1 VFEGNGIF
9 IGAIMDLMKV
19 IVLLFGVMLS
29 ACADASNTQVLS
41 PGLPHSDS
49 FRVQRSRS
57 AEYDYLVS
65 IKNGKDL
72 GINAD
77 DQAARDRMA
86 LLALKNQCEAPQ
98 IIRETIVKSGAQL
111 LGGEERAYELQVK
124 C

>member
-1 VFEGNGIF
+1 MDWMK
-9 IGAIMDLMKV
+9 AIV
-19 IVLLFGVMLS
+19 PSISVMLS
-29 ACADASNTQVLS
+29 ACAGAPGADVVR
-41 PGLPHSDS
+41 PGLPQSES

-57 AEYDYLVS
+57 ADYDYLVS

-86 LLALKNQCEAPQ
+86 LLALKDQCESPQ
-98 IIRETIVKSGAQL
+98 VLRETVVKSGAQL
-111 LGGEERAYELQVK
+111 FGGGQRTYELQVK